1 MDISLLTDSVVPTK
15 TLSIYT
21 SDQIKKLVARLRNA
35 LLSSVSEYNA
45 IINSISI
52 YILGNVRTYKNHTK
66 DMIDNGFGKMLLV
79 KCKVY
84 SIHMGIVKAK
94 DASYVTTIISDMIY
108 NWYIYEETL
117 IADLRSV
124 SNDYLARYFK
134 KYTDVATQKEYLT
147 KRIKNY
153 QDYINFTLK
162 RLEMI

>member
-1 MDISLLTDSVVPTK
+1 
-15 TLSIYT
+15 
-21 SDQIKKLVARLRNA
+21 
-35 LLSSVSEYNA
+35 
-45 IINSISI
+45 
-52 YILGNVRTYKNHTK
+52 
-66 DMIDNGFGKMLLV
+66 
-79 KCKVY
+79 
-84 SIHMGIVKAK
+84 MGIVKAK